1 MRFMEQPISDNQTGS
16 AELPQISEDLQSEVA
31 QRRLTETRLRQQQEQ
46 LSAIIASAMDAI
58 ITVDS
63 SQRITIFNAA
73 AEKMFDY
80 PATAALGQQLDRFLP
95 ERFRAVHQQH
105 IEGFGATSVTRRSMR
120 ALGEV
125 FGLRSNGEEF
135 PVEASISQIQI
146 GGEKFYTVILRDIT
160 KRRAVEERLQEQ
172 AALLDH
178 AQDAIVVRDLNQRIL
193 FWNRSA
199 EKLYGWNKDEVL
211 SQDICNLVFQ
221 GNAEELEKATQ
232 TVINTGEWRGELHQ
246 KNRDGKPIIVDGR
259 WKLVRDQQGQPKSI
273 LITNTDITEK
283 KKLESQFLRAQRM
296 ESIGTLA
303 GGIAH
308 DLNNILSPIMLAV
321 QMLQLRTADEAA
333 LKMLEI
339 LQTNAERGSE
349 MIKQIL
355 SFARGVSGQRVSV
368 QLKHLIKEVA
378 KILKETLPRSIEI
391 QFRIPDELWLIN
403 GDATQL
409 HQVLMNLCI
418 NARDAM
424 PDGGLLSLVA
434 ENCVVDET
442 YAEMTADARPG
453 RYVRITVTDSGTGI
467 KPENLARIFDPFFTT
482 KDVGHGTGLGLSTV
496 LGIVKGHQ
504 GFINVYSE
512 LGKGSEFR
520 IYLPAQ
526 LTGQLHMAAFPSAE
540 LPRGNGE
547 LILVVDDE
555 PSIRQIARTTLEA
568 FNYQTLTA
576 SDGAE
581 AIALFAQHRMEI
593 KAVLTDLMMPLMD
606 GLALIRA
613 LRKLSPDIRIIA
625 SSGLA
630 SSGKTAEVSREGAQA
645 FLPKPYTASLL
656 LQTLARV
663 LAMSMEGN
671 G

>member
-1 MRFMEQPISDNQTGS
+1 MEPFTSNLKDNSTLATANADLLS
-16 AELPQISEDLQSEVA
+16 ELA
-31 QRRLTETRLRQQQEQ
+31 QQRKIETLLHEQQEQ
-46 LSAIIASAMDAI
+46 LAGIISSAMDAI
-58 ITVDS
+58 LTVDAA
-63 SQRITIFNAA
+63 QRVTIFNTA
-73 AEKMFDY
+73 AEKMFGY
-80 PATAALGQQLDRFLP
+80 SAAEALGQPLDRFIP
-95 ERFRAVHQQH
+95 DRYRAAHRQH
-105 IEGFGATSVTRRSMR
+105 IEGFGKTSVTRRSMR

-125 FGLRSNGEEF
+125 FGLRRNREEF
-135 PVEASISQIQI
+135 QVEASISQVQI

-160 KRRAVEERLQEQ
+160 NRRAAEERLQEQ

-178 AQDAIVVRDLNQRIL
+178 AQDSIIVRDLEQRIL

-199 EKLYGWNKDEVL
+199 EKLYGWSKEEVL
-211 SQDICNLVFQ
+211 NRDICERVFQ
-221 GNAEELEKATQ
+221 GNTDELQKATQ
-232 TVINTGEWRGELHQ
+232 TALNTGEWRGELHQ
-246 KNRDGKPIIVDGR
+246 KNREGKPIVVEGR
-259 WKLVRDQQGQPKSI
+259 WKLVRDNQGQPKSI

-283 KKLESQFLRAQRM
+283 KKLEAQFLRAQRM

-308 DLNNILSPIMLAV
+308 DLNNILSPIMLSV
-321 QMLQLRTADEAA
+321 QMLQLKTSDEAS

-339 LQTNAERGSE
+339 LQTNAERGSG

-355 SFARGVSGQRVSV
+355 SFARGVSGERVSV
-368 QLKHLIKEVA
+368 QLKHLIKEIA

-391 QFRIPDELWLIN
+391 KPKIPDELWLIN

-418 NARDAM
+418 NARDAL
-424 PDGGLLSLVA
+424 PDGGTVSLVA

-442 YAEMTADARPG
+442 YAEMAADAKPG
-453 RYVRITVTDSGTGI
+453 RYVRVIVTDNGTGI

-482 KDVGHGTGLGLSTV
+482 KEVGHGTGLGLSTV
-496 LGIVKGHQ
+496 LGIVKGHH

-512 LGKGSEFR
+512 PGKGSEFR

-526 LTGQLHMAAFPSAE
+526 ESSHPHLNALPSVE
-540 LPRGNGE
+540 MPRGHSE

-555 PSIRQIARTTLEA
+555 AAIRQIAQTTLEA
-568 FNYQTLTA
+568 FNYRVLTA

-581 AIALFAQHRMEI
+581 AIALFAQHRDEI

-606 GLALIRA
+606 GVALIRA
-613 LRKLSPDIRIIA
+613 LRKLSPDVRIIA

-630 SSGKTAEVSREGAQA
+630 SNGKTAEVSDEGAQA

-663 LAMSMEGN
+663 LNMPEKGN

>member
-1 MRFMEQPISDNQTGS
+1 MEHSISNNPADK
-16 AELPQISEDLQSEVA
+16 AELAQASEDLQSEIA
-31 QRRLTETRLRQQQEQ
+31 QRHKAETRLREQQEQ
-46 LSAIIASAMDAI
+46 LTGIIASAMDAI
-58 ITVDS
+58 ITVNS
-63 SQRITIFNAA
+63 AQRVTIFNAA
-73 AEKMFDY
+73 AEKMFDC
-80 PATAALGQQLDRFLP
+80 PAAEALGQPLDRFLP
-95 ERFRAVHQQH
+95 ERYRTAHRQH
-105 IEGFGATSVTRRSMR
+105 VEGFGKTSVTRRSMR

-125 FGLRSNGEEF
+125 FGLRRNGEEF
-135 PVEASISQIQI
+135 PVEASISQLQT

-160 KRRAVEERLQEQ
+160 SRHAAEERLQEQ

-193 FWNRSA
+193 FWNHSA
-199 EKLYGWNKDEVL
+199 EKLYGWSKDEVL
-211 SQDICNLVFQ
+211 SQDICDLVFQ
-221 GNAEELEKATQ
+221 GNAEELQKATQ
-232 TVINTGEWRGELHQ
+232 TALNTGEWHGELHQ
-246 KNRDGKPIIVDGR
+246 KNRDGKAIIVEGR
-259 WKLVRDQQGQPKSI
+259 WKLVRDNQGQPKSI

-283 KKLESQFLRAQRM
+283 KKLEAQFLRAQRM

-321 QMLQLRTADEAA
+321 QMLQLKSEDEAS

-339 LQTNAERGSE
+339 LQTNAERGSG

-355 SFARGVSGQRVSV
+355 SFARGVSGERVSV
-368 QLKHLIKEVA
+368 QLKHLIKEIA

-391 QFRIPDELWLIN
+391 QFKTPAELWLIN

-424 PDGGLLSLVA
+424 PQCGALTLAA

-453 RYVRITVTDSGTGI
+453 RYVRVTVSDNGSGI

-482 KDVGHGTGLGLSTV
+482 KEVGLGTGLGLSTV

-512 LGKGSEFR
+512 TGKGSEFR

-526 LTGQLHMAAFPSAE
+526 ESAQPLLAALPPVV
-540 LPRGNGE
+540 LPRGQGE

-555 PSIRQIARTTLEA
+555 SAIRQIACTTLEA
-568 FNYQTLTA
+568 FNYRVLTA

-581 AIALFAQHRMEI
+581 AIALFAQHRTEI
-593 KAVLTDLMMPLMD
+593 KAVMTDLMMPLMD
-606 GLALIRA
+606 GLALMRA
-613 LRKLSPDIRIIA
+613 LRKLAPGIRIIA

-630 SSGKTAEVSREGAQA
+630 SHGKTAEVSSEGAQA

-663 LAMSMEGN
+663 LAAPLEGN

>member
-1 MRFMEQPISDNQTGS
+1 MEQQNSNTPASN
-16 AELPQISEDLQSEVA
+16 AELVQVSEDLQSEIA
-31 QRRLTETRLRQQQEQ
+31 QRRKAETLLREQQEQ
-46 LSAIIASAMDAI
+46 LAGIIASAMDAI
-58 ITVDS
+58 ITVNS
-63 SQRITIFNAA
+63 AQRITIFNAA
-73 AEKMFDY
+73 AEKMFDC
-80 PATAALGQQLDRFLP
+80 PATDALGQPLDRFLP
-95 ERFRAVHQQH
+95 ERYRATHRQH
-105 IEGFGATSVTRRSMR
+105 IEGFGKTSVTRRSMR

-125 FGLRSNGEEF
+125 FGLRRNGEEF
-135 PVEASISQIQI
+135 PVEASISQLQT

-160 KRRAVEERLQEQ
+160 KRRADEARLLEQ

-199 EKLYGWNKDEVL
+199 EKLYGWSKDEVL
-211 SQDICNLVFQ
+211 SQDVCDLIFQ
-221 GNAEELEKATQ
+221 GNTEELEKATQ
-232 TVINTGEWRGELHQ
+232 TVLNTGEWRGELHQ
-246 KNRDGKPIIVDGR
+246 KNREDKPIIVDGR

-283 KKLESQFLRAQRM
+283 KKLEAQFLRAQRM

-321 QMLQLRTADEAA
+321 QMLQLKTEDEAS

-339 LQTNAERGSE
+339 LQTNAERGSG

-355 SFARGVSGQRVSV
+355 SFARGVSGERVSV
-368 QLKHLIKEVA
+368 QLKHLIKEIA

-391 QFRIPDELWLIN
+391 KFKMPDELWLIN

-418 NARDAM
+418 NARDAL
-424 PDGGLLSLVA
+424 PEGGVLTLAA

-442 YAEMTADARPG
+442 YAEMAADARPG
-453 RYVRITVTDSGTGI
+453 RYVRVAVTDNGSGI

-482 KDVGHGTGLGLSTV
+482 KEVGHGTGLGLSTV

-512 LGKGSEFR
+512 PGKGSEFR
-520 IYLPAQ
+520 IYLPAHETAHGP
-526 LTGQLHMAAFPSAE
+526 LTVLPPVV

-555 PSIRQIARTTLEA
+555 SAIRQIASTTLEA
-568 FNYQTLTA
+568 FGYRVLTA
-576 SDGAE
+576 NDGAE
-581 AIALFAQHRMEI
+581 AIALFAQHCNEI
-593 KAVLTDLMMPLMD
+593 KAVMTDLMMPLMD

-613 LRKLSPDIRIIA
+613 LRKIAPNIPIIA

-630 SSGKTAEVSREGAQA
+630 SHSRTAEVSNEGAQA
-645 FLPKPYTASLL
+645 FLPKPYSASLL

-663 LAMSMEGN
+663 LGEAQKGN

>member
-1 MRFMEQPISDNQTGS
+1 MEQPTNNNSPADTTGL
-16 AELPQISEDLQSEVA
+16 AHASEDLQSEIA
-31 QRRLTETRLRQQQEQ
+31 QRRQAETRLREQQEQ
-46 LSAIIASAMDAI
+46 LTGIIASAMDAI

-63 SQRITIFNAA
+63 AQRITIFNAA
-73 AEKMFDY
+73 AEKMFDC
-80 PATAALGQQLDRFLP
+80 PAAEALGQPLDRFLP
-95 ERFRAVHQQH
+95 ERYRAGHRQH
-105 IEGFGATSVTRRSMR
+105 IEGFGKTNVTRRSMHT
-120 ALGEV
+120 LGEV
-125 FGLRSNGEEF
+125 FGLRRHGIEF
-135 PVEASISQIQI
+135 PVEASISQLQT

-160 KRRAVEERLQEQ
+160 SRHAAEERLQEQ

-199 EKLYGWNKDEVL
+199 EKLYGWSKEEVL
-211 SQDICNLVFQ
+211 SQDICDLVFQ
-221 GNAEELEKATQ
+221 GNAEELQKAVQ
-232 TVINTGEWRGELHQ
+232 TVLNTGEWRGELHQ
-246 KNRDGKPIIVDGR
+246 KNRAGKAVIVEGR

-283 KKLESQFLRAQRM
+283 KKLEAQFLRAQRM

-321 QMLQLRTADEAA
+321 QMLQLKTADEAS

-339 LQTNAERGSE
+339 LQTNAERGSG

-355 SFARGVSGQRVSV
+355 SFARGVSGERVSV
-368 QLKHLIKEVA
+368 QLKHLIKEIA

-391 QFRIPDELWLIN
+391 QFKTPDDLWLIN
-403 GDATQL
+403 GDPTQL

-424 PDGGLLSLVA
+424 PQGGALTLVA

-453 RYVRITVTDSGTGI
+453 RYVRVTVTDNGAGI

-482 KDVGHGTGLGLSTV
+482 KEVGHGTGLGLSTV

-512 LGKGSEFR
+512 TGKGSEFR
-520 IYLPAQ
+520 IYLPAHETAQPQ
-526 LTGQLHMAAFPSAE
+526 LTTLPPVQ

-555 PSIRQIARTTLEA
+555 AAIRQIASTTLEA
-568 FNYQTLTA
+568 FNYRVLTA

-581 AIALFAQHRMEI
+581 AIALFAHQRTEI
-593 KAVLTDLMMPLMD
+593 KAVVTDLMMPLMD

-613 LRKLSPDIRIIA
+613 LRKLAPDIRIIA

-630 SSGKTAEVSREGAQA
+630 SHGKTAEVSNEGAQA

-663 LAMSMEGN
+663 LAAPLEGN

>member
-1 MRFMEQPISDNQTGS
+1 MEHSNSNNQADR
-16 AELPQISEDLQSEVA
+16 AELTQASSALQSELA
-31 QRRLTETRLRQQQEQ
+31 QRRKTETLLREQQEQ

-63 SQRITIFNAA
+63 SQRVTIFNAA
-73 AEKMFDY
+73 AEKMFGY
-80 PATAALGQQLDRFLP
+80 PASEAIGQPLDRFLP
-95 ERFRAVHQQH
+95 ERYRATHHRH
-105 IEGFGATSVTRRSMR
+105 IEGFGKTSVTRRSMR

-135 PVEASISQIQI
+135 PVEASISQIQT

-160 KRRAVEERLQEQ
+160 QRRADEEQLQEQ

-199 EKLYGWNKDEVL
+199 EKFYGWSKEEVL
-211 SQDICNLVFQ
+211 SQDIGDLVFQ
-221 GNAEELEKATQ
+221 ATDDELQKATQ
-232 TVINTGEWRGELHQ
+232 AVLDTGEWRGELHQ
-246 KNRDGKPIIVDGR
+246 KNREGKAIVVEGR
-259 WKLVRDQQGQPKSI
+259 WKLVRDHQGQPKSI

-283 KKLESQFLRAQRM
+283 KKLEAQFLRAQRM

-321 QMLQLRTADEAA
+321 QMLQLKTADEAS

-368 QLKHLIKEVA
+368 QLKHLIKEIA

-424 PDGGLLSLVA
+424 PDGGTLSLVA

-453 RYVRITVTDSGTGI
+453 RYVRIKVTDNGTGI

-482 KDVGHGTGLGLSTV
+482 KEIGHGTGLGLSTV

-512 LGKGSEFR
+512 TGKGSEFR

-526 LTGQLHMAAFPSAE
+526 ESAQFQMTALPPAE

-568 FNYQTLTA
+568 FNYKVLTA

-581 AIALFAQHRMEI
+581 AIALFAQQHTDI

-645 FLPKPYTASLL
+645 FLPKPYTASVL

-663 LAMSMEGN
+663 LATPLE
-671 G
+671 